1 MCPCACRSPLPNGS
15 FARLPT
21 CCATEA
27 QPGRAFQSLRSAPP
41 VPRKLL
47 GLQALRGMPPT
58 PSLQV
63 SPSTMPR
70 PRADSPTE
78 DRHRSPTRRPAHGP
92 RVLPH
97 WGLMTGRAKPSVQGQ
112 VSHAQEPEPALC
124 TQVPG
129 SGCGSPFRAH
139 RPSHLAEIQKL
150 LMKSKDAKE
159 LGDRNGGAFSP
170 LGVGGSH
177 HALCVSQDR
186 GFSHQ
191 AQSAQHV
198 EGLSCLQRSPDKL
211 LQLALSSEDVSR
223 HLPQPSHLR

>member
-27 QPGRAFQSLRSAPP
+27 QPGRAFHSLRSAPP

-63 SPSTMPR
+63 TASTMPGTW
-70 PRADSPTE
+70 ADSPTE

-97 WGLMTGRAKPSVQGQ
+97 WGLMTGRAKPSAQGQ
-112 VSHAQEPEPALC
+112 VSQAQEPGPALC

-159 LGDRNGGAFSP
+159 VGGQERRRLFSPWSGGIAPCSVPKSGQRLLPPGAERTACGGA
-170 LGVGGSH
+170 
-177 HALCVSQDR
+177 
-186 GFSHQ
+186 
-191 AQSAQHV
+191 
-198 EGLSCLQRSPDKL
+198 KL
-211 LQLALSSEDVSR
+211 
-223 HLPQPSHLR
+223 PSTLT

>member
-21 CCATEA
+21 CSATEA
-27 QPGRAFQSLRSAPP
+27 QPGRAFHSLRSAPP

-63 SPSTMPR
+63 TASTMPGTW
-70 PRADSPTE
+70 ADSPTE

-97 WGLMTGRAKPSVQGQ
+97 WGLITGRAKPSAQGQ
-112 VSHAQEPEPALC
+112 VSQAQEPGPALC

-129 SGCGSPFRAH
+129 SGCRQPLQSSP
-139 RPSHLAEIQKL
+139 
-150 LMKSKDAKE
+150 
-159 LGDRNGGAFSP
+159 P
-170 LGVGGSH
+170 LTPGRDPETPHEKQRRKGVGGTGTE
-177 HALCVSQDR
+177 APFLPLEWGDRTMLC
-186 GFSHQ
+186 
-191 AQSAQHV
+191 A
-198 EGLSCLQRSPDKL
+198 
-211 LQLALSSEDVSR
+211 
-223 HLPQPSHLR
+223 

>member
-97 WGLMTGRAKPSVQGQ
+97 WGLMTGRAKPSAQGQ

-139 RPSHLAEIQKL
+139 
-150 LMKSKDAKE
+150 
-159 LGDRNGGAFSP
+159 P
-170 LGVGGSH
+170 LTPGRDPETPHEKQRRKGVGGQERRR
-177 HALCVSQDR
+177 L
-186 GFSHQ
+186 FSPWSGGI
-191 AQSAQHV
+191 APCSV
-198 EGLSCLQRSPDKL
+198 RKSGQRLLPPGAERAACGGAKL
-211 LQLALSSEDVSR
+211 
-223 HLPQPSHLR
+223 PSTLT